1 MGAADKDAFE
11 LDVGGGGVVFVS
23 EGVIMVM
30 VVVVGCGRGED
41 EREVGV

>member
-11 LDVGGGGVVFVS
+11 LDVGGGVVFVS
-23 EGVIMVM
+23 EGVIMAMV